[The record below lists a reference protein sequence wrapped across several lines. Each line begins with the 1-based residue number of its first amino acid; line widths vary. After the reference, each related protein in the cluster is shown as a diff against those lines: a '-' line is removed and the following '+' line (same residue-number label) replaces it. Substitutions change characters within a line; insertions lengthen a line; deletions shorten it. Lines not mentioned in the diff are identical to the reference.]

1 MPTQGSAL
9 TLEQKQAIV
18 DLKHY
23 FDRTKTDA
31 TEHNLPSVNKV
42 AHALGAGVSTVKRV
56 MADYKRNPNFTPAS
70 ASRGKPQLV
79 VDDGNQGIVR
89 SYVRSSNLEGNHI
102 TVENIYEHL
111 VELCGE
117 QNYNIRSLTRAL
129 DRWGF
134 TFGKGI
140 RSSNLKEK
148 DYVIS
153 ARRRYLRQK
162 LANRLDKKNHK
173 SEIYLD
179 ETYVNKNHSNDF
191 VWYCEE
197 DGPVIKKPTGNGERL
212 IIVNAITEKGWV
224 PNARLVFQSS
234 KKTGDYHSQM
244 NYEVFKKWFEEQ
256 LLPNIPDNS
265 LIIMDNASYHN
276 VLSPSSAPTA
286 SCKKEKIRNWL
297 LSNGAPVAENSL
309 KAELVELL
317 SKLSPVPTYA
327 IDEIAQKHGHNVL
340 RTPQYHPELQPIE
353 TCWAVVKNT
362 VSNKCDFTMKGLR
375 SQLQKGFDAV
385 TEKTVEKLINKMRKI
400 EDDFWR
406 DDELLYG
413 EKQT

>member
-9 TLEQKQAIV
+9 TLEQKQAV
-18 DLKHY
+18 VVLKHY
-23 FDRTKTDA
+23 FDRTKNDDA
-31 TEHNLPSVNKV
+31 EHDLPSVNKV

-56 MADYKRNPNFTPAS
+56 MADYKRNPNFTPTS
-70 ASRGKPQLV
+70 VSRGKPQLV

-102 TVENIYEHL
+102 TVENIYKHL

-148 DYVIS
+148 DYVIA

-162 LANRLDKKNHK
+162 LTNRLDKKNHK
-173 SEIYLD
+173 PEIYLD

-197 DGPVIKKPTGNGERL
+197 DGPVIRKPTGNGERL

-244 NYEVFKKWFEEQ
+244 NHEVFKTWFEEQ
-256 LLPNIPDNS
+256 LLPNILDNS

-276 VLSPSSAPTA
+276 ALSPSSAPTA

-297 LSNGAPVAENSL
+297 LNNGAPVAENSL

-317 SKLSPVPTYA
+317 SKLSPAPTYA
-327 IDEIAQKHGHNVL
+327 IDEIAQQHGHSVL

-375 SQLQKGFDAV
+375 SQLQKGFDSV
-385 TEKTVEKLINKMRKI
+385 TEKTVEKLMKKMRKI

-413 EKQT
+413 DK